1 MSNFPPVNLL
11 IKHIMNLRLPLSLR
25 RALLTAMCAFGCQAF
40 ATEYTASNLEEF
52 KTAWSQLADGDTI
65 TVTSA
70 IDFQGTELSALAPN
84 AGITVKSD
92 GHGSIINFNYPD
104 MSAVSMQ
111 NVNVQGDGTVRV
123 GSMTDGMLS
132 GTGEDG
138 AVLSI
143 ENGSTVD
150 DTWLM
155 MEENKLVAGDNVVLN
170 RNDVTTG
177 KSTTIETRT
186 DPETGAVISTVVTK
200 TPGETAMELGNNVQI
215 NEMDMRMNDGVRGKI
230 VSRGDILLTDSILV
244 STGAVNTTTLYAGDE
259 ESEIVG
265 RAESVGAQGGI
276 DLSAGSVLMADTS
289 LSTLGDGDQF
299 TGGDILLGD
308 NSILEAAD
316 REEITTGALV
326 LTSGL
331 EVMDKDGQYLP
342 GTGMEESMGLYG
354 DIFIGDNSSVDN
366 YDLDAKGS
374 IFIGS
379 GAELTSVTLDA
390 VSVELDSVYI
400 SEGDNDTR
408 TVRMTTKVGDQASV
422 VIGSNS
428 TLDDVDIYAEGGDI
442 YIGDHTVITGD
453 NDLSGGQM
461 ADIWAGDTVGSIN
474 DQGESTRGTIS
485 FDGVLKQNAD
495 GDYVLASGTYSEGTY
510 GGNVVIGN
518 GVTLTMT
525 TVAAENTITLGNDV
539 TYQGTEDESVYH
551 MSAFSDADNSLVQ
564 ATIIDTDEDG
574 NILNGTVS
582 VTERENKITTGRNN
596 MFTNSKAPGRS
607 AAMDI
612 SRGGA
617 LYAHGDIVIGEGN
630 HLIGNT
636 AAGSGGAVFAQNNI
650 TRETTYVNGERSA
663 VLTTE
668 VLDIA
673 VGNGSVFSGNR
684 AGANGGAIA
693 SELTTNLNLRDGDDA
708 NSLFDN
714 EGANIWIGRDV
725 TFTDNTAGGL
735 GGAIHLMEDRL
746 LAIDS
751 GAFFNGNYAGGEA
764 NDIFAEDGSTIV
776 VNVNQDD
783 FTLINSGISDAD
795 YYSLD
800 DGPWIRGSANL
811 VQMGGG
817 ELVYGGRD
825 TEDNGFGG
833 EFLQESGAGSLV
845 IGHLVET
852 DDGFSMEGA
861 QMGIDDLTDYEING
875 KGIILAA
882 DSTLAGDTL
891 TLNGNAVIQVG
902 EGSSLLLNE
911 ITFNGASSVRLWNMD
926 EAGRGQDL
934 THTASGV
941 SSVDNVTV
949 TGIDAGALPLY
960 NSAFVSTNA
969 VLHEDGT
976 IKLTQRM
983 KGVASPMQGY
993 AGNVSGTAAGME
1005 QARLGVK
1012 DGSAAHR
1019 FFENLLGT
1027 SSADQAA
1034 AMIQSVSGE
1043 TVVNAA
1049 WASNDAL
1056 KGFAALGRTQGSI
1069 SAARSQKTVS
1079 VKPVQSVD
1087 AKGSPIAMAPVASGR
1102 GSVWVGGLGSW
1113 TDQNRRGGIDGYKYD
1128 AGGYAVGADYSFST
1142 SSLAGIAIGQTYGT
1156 FQDKGGLSSY
1166 DADSF
1171 MAMVYGRYTPARAGK
1186 LALDGYAAFGT
1197 TSFDGK
1203 ARMADTS
1210 ARGEFDA
1217 DSFGAAVYATWTEE
1231 LRSKL
1236 VIAPFAGLEFMT
1248 GKTDSFSEHGDLART
1263 FSGARAQNWTLP
1275 VGVTLSRTYA
1285 VGAKTTL
1292 TPAIT
1297 VAVAQDLCRMN
1308 PKGSVSSDL
1317 GAWTARGVNMGRTA
1331 LRVNAGVSAAFGSN
1345 WGARIG
1351 YSLESRAGLTAQGIN
1366 GSVSYSF

>member
-1 MSNFPPVNLL
+1 
-11 IKHIMNLRLPLSLR
+11 MNPRLPLSLR
-25 RALLTAMCAFGCQAF
+25 RALLAAMCALGCQAF
-40 ATEYTASNLEEF
+40 AAEYTVSNLEEF
-52 KTAWSQLADGDTI
+52 KSAWNQLADGDTI
-65 TVTSA
+65 NVTGT
-70 IDFQGTELSALAPN
+70 IDFNRTELSALAPN

-92 GHGSIINFNYPD
+92 GHGSLINFNYPD

-111 NVNVQGDGTVRV
+111 NVNVEGDGTVRV
-123 GSMTDGMLS
+123 GNMTDGMLS
-132 GTGEDG
+132 GVKEDG
-138 AVLSI
+138 TVLSI
-143 ENGSTVD
+143 ENGSTLD
-150 DTWLM
+150 GTWLM

-170 RNDVTTG
+170 GNDVTTG
-177 KSTTIETRT
+177 KSTTIETHI
-186 DPETGAVISTVVTK
+186 DPETGAVISTVVTT
-200 TPGETAMELGNNVQI
+200 TPGETAMELGNNVRI
-215 NEMDMRMNDGVRGKI
+215 NDMDMTLNDGVRGKI
-230 VSRGDILLTDSILV
+230 ISRGDILLTDSVLV
-244 STGAVNTTTLYAGDE
+244 STGAVNTTSIHAGDE
-259 ESEIVG
+259 DSEIVG
-265 RAESVGAQGGI
+265 RTESMGAQGGI
-276 DLSAGSVLMADTS
+276 DLSAGSVVMTDTS

-308 NSILEAAD
+308 NSILEATD

-354 DIFIGDNSSVDN
+354 NIFIGDNSSVKN

-390 VSVELDSVYI
+390 VSVELNSVYI
-400 SEGDNDTR
+400 SVGDDDTR
-408 TVRMTTKVGDQASV
+408 TVHMTTEVGDQASV

-442 YIGDHTVITGD
+442 YIGDHTAITGD
-453 NDLSGGQM
+453 NDLSGSQM

-474 DQGESTRGTIS
+474 DQGESTRGIIS

-518 GVTLTMT
+518 GVTLTMA
-525 TVAAENTITLGNDV
+525 TVAAENTITLGNNV

-551 MSAFSDADNSLVQ
+551 MSAFSDPDNSLVQ
-564 ATIIDTDEDG
+564 ATIIDTDENG

-596 MFTNSKAPGRS
+596 MFTNSTAPGRS

-630 HLIGNT
+630 RFINNT
-636 AAGSGGAVFAQNNI
+636 ATGSGGAVFAQNNI
-650 TRETTYVNGERSA
+650 AETITYTDGKQTSK
-663 VLTTE
+663 LTTE
-668 VLDIA
+668 ILDIT
-673 VGNGSVFSGNR
+673 VGNGTVFSGNT

-693 SELTTNLNLRDGDDA
+693 SELTTNLAWQEGDDVS
-708 NSLFDN
+708 SLFEN

-725 TFTDNTAGGL
+725 MFTNNTAEGL

-746 LAIDS
+746 LVIDS
-751 GAFFNGNYAGGEA
+751 GAFFDGNYAGGEA
-764 NDIFAEDGSTIV
+764 NDIFAEDGSMIV
-776 VNVNQDD
+776 VNVNRND
-783 FTLINSGISDAD
+783 TSLINSGISDAD

-800 DGPWIRGSANL
+800 DGPWTRGSASL
-811 VQMGGG
+811 VQMGEG
-817 ELVYGGRD
+817 ELIYGGRD

-833 EFLQESGAGSLV
+833 EFLQESGAGSLIV
-845 IGHLVET
+845 GHLAET
-852 DDGFSMEGA
+852 DSGFFMEEA
-861 QMGIDDLTDYEING
+861 QMGVEGLTDYEING
-875 KGIILAA
+875 KGVILTE

-902 EGSSLLLNE
+902 EGASLLLNE
-911 ITFNGASSVRLWNMD
+911 VTFNGTSSIRLWNID
-926 EAGRGQDL
+926 EVGRGGDL
-934 THTASGV
+934 THTVSGI
-941 SSVDNVTV
+941 SSVDNVTI

-969 VLHEDGT
+969 VFHEDGT
-976 IKLTQRM
+976 VKLTQHM
-983 KGVASPMQGY
+983 KGVAAPMQGY

-1027 SSADQAA
+1027 SSADKAA
-1034 AMIQSVSGE
+1034 TMIQSVSGE

-1056 KGFAALGRTQGSI
+1056 KGFAALGRTQGAI
-1069 SAARSQKTVS
+1069 SAARSQKTLS
-1079 VKPVQSVD
+1079 VKPAQSVD

-1102 GSVWVGGLGSW
+1102 GSVWIGGLGSW
-1113 TDQNRRGGIDGYKYD
+1113 TDQNQRGGIDGYKYD
-1128 AGGYAVGADYSFST
+1128 AGGYAVGADYSFSS
-1142 SSLAGIAIGQTYGT
+1142 SSLAGIAIGQSYGT
-1156 FQDKGGLSSY
+1156 FQDKGGFSSY

-1171 MAMVYGRYTPARAGK
+1171 MAMVYGRYTPSRAGK

-1217 DSFGAAVYATWTEE
+1217 DSFGAALYATWTEE
-1231 LRSKL
+1231 LRNKL

-1292 TPAIT
+1292 TPDIT
-1297 VAVAQDLCRMN
+1297 VAVAQDLCRIN

-1317 GAWTARGVNMGRTA
+1317 GTWTARGVNIGRTA
-1331 LRVNAGVSAAFGSN
+1331 LRVNAGVSAAFGNN

-1366 GSVSYSF
+1366 GSISYSF